1 MKKQISAILD
11 KILSKGMELM
21 ESERAQ
27 QILSSPQAQKALDL
41 GMAALSKANEV
52 ADCLKAGLASRL
64 GLATQKEIDELRDT
78 IARLES
84 DRGACCCCDASD
96 DAKAIDAKDD
106 AKDDAKA
113 DDAKDAD

>member
-11 KILSKGMELM
+11 KVLSKGMELM

-41 GMAALSKANEV
+41 GMAALAKASE
-52 ADCLKAGLASRL
+52 AAEGFKACLACRL
-64 GLATQKEIDELRDT
+64 GLATQKEVDELRDT
-78 IARLES
+78 IARLEA
-84 DRGACCCCDASD
+84 DRAAACCCDAAA
-96 DAKAIDAKDD
+96 DAKAIA
-106 AKDDAKA
+106 DAKA